1 MQAERAGG
9 YSAAFA
15 TMRQLDLMP
24 AATPVT
30 IPAWPRDAGKGLRV
44 GILGGRNGTIRN
56 GDDIDA
62 TDDICQAGKN
72 KFPHQA
78 GFKTR
83 RAVWTWLSLWSHTEP
98 T

>member
-1 MQAERAGG
+1 
-9 YSAAFA
+9 
-15 TMRQLDLMP
+15 MP

-44 GILGGRNGTIRN
+44 AILGGGSWTIPD
-56 GDDIDA
+56 GDHIDS
-62 TDDICQAGKN
+62 TDGICQAGKN

-83 RAVWTWLSLWSHTEP
+83 RAVWTWLSLRSHTEP